1 MMMAGISEVGN
12 PAVAGGHKTH
22 VYTHKDA
29 AVCWTV
35 TESHK
40 LRFWIYPGHLSFI
53 YCMVNMMFVWRIR
66 QMIMRTFLCCT
77 VYCGCTQWY
86 THRIRQTIM
95 RTFLCCT
102 VYCGCTQWY
111 THRIRQ
117 TIMRTFL
124 CCTVYCRCTQ
134 MNYSVFTKK
143 FTFVVSFI
151 IVIVIVI
158 IVVIIIFI

>member
-1 MMMAGISEVGN
+1 MMAGISEVGN

-102 VYCGCTQWY
+102 VYC
-111 THRIRQ
+111 
-117 TIMRTFL
+117 
-124 CCTVYCRCTQ
+124 RCTQ